1 MRWVES
7 GLQTATT
14 SSPRFLGG
22 RAARRILRVA
32 SPQITLVRCPRVS
45 GIDGRVFHLNVNCSD
60 LDTSLS
66 FYRDAVGLIPTVHTA
81 PGRPQPGGAF
91 GLAAAQWEAWI
102 MASGHGLED
111 VVIDLLQW
119 NVPRPSRAAAP
130 GGFER
135 LRLGVRDG
143 SSLRAGV
150 AFDPDGVRVEI
161 VDCGGPRVA
170 GVVVGCSDFDDSQA
184 FYRDVVGLLRAG
196 ATTFCDSRGPGS
208 FSIELAPGPRPSHP
222 RIATDIGLYR
232 LALLVE
238 DLDRAHNILTAA
250 GVHPYSPPATL
261 DMGPGLPALR
271 ALFFPDPDG
280 TTLEVIE
287 QPVARAARDTR

>member
-1 MRWVES
+1 
-7 GLQTATT
+7 
-14 SSPRFLGG
+14 
-22 RAARRILRVA
+22 
-32 SPQITLVRCPRVS
+32 VS
-45 GIDGRVFHLNVNCSD
+45 AIDGRVFHVNVNCSD

-66 FYRDAVGLIPTVHTA
+66 YYRDAVGLTAAVRTV

-91 GLAAAQWEAWI
+91 GLATAQWDAWI
-102 MASGHGLED
+102 MASGPGVED

-119 NVPRPSRAAAP
+119 KVPRPSRAAAP

-143 SSLRAGV
+143 SRLAAGA

-161 VDCGGPRVA
+161 VDRTGPRVA
-170 GVVVGCSDFDDSQA
+170 GVVIGCSDLDDSQA
-184 FYRDVVGLLRAG
+184 FYRDVVGLSRAG
-196 ATTFCDSRGPGS
+196 AATFCDSRGPGS
-208 FSIELAPGPRPSHP
+208 FSIELAPGLRPPRP
-222 RIATDIGLYR
+222 RIATDIGIYR

-238 DLDRAHNILTAA
+238 DLDRAYDTLTAA

-280 TTLEVIE
+280 TTLELIE
-287 QPVARAARDTR
+287 QPAASAVPDTR